1 MSLTLCAGSLNQG
14 KMIALEQAYTWLGP
28 ETAFSVWMLEFMLE
42 NLGIYCEAQAR
53 VRQGSA
59 RDGPIRRKALKL
71 KPEPR
76 AYIKV
81 GCHHPPT
88 TTRKSHYT

>member
-42 NLGIYCEAQAR
+42 NLGIEKL
-53 VRQGSA
+53 
-59 RDGPIRRKALKL
+59 RKWIFSILSNVCKL
-71 KPEPR
+71 
-76 AYIKV
+76 
-81 GCHHPPT
+81 
-88 TTRKSHYT
+88 